1 MTVTI
6 KQALDVAAG
15 ELSQSDCRGSMRN
28 SCLLT
33 SFQLSAAIYTR
44 IPNKPLVVSFV
55 SGLTY
60 WSGDALNQNPLPT
73 CWVRKVSGI

>member
-15 ELSQSDCRGSMRN
+15 ELSQSDSPRLDAE
-28 SCLLT
+28 LLLAHILSVERSHLYAHPDVSSVVT
-33 SFQLSAAIYTR
+33 S
-44 IPNKPLVVSFV
+44 V
-55 SGLTY
+55 SGLT
-60 WSGDALNQNPLPT
+60 SSVDALNQNRLPI